1 MKPASKLRIVNA
13 TRGTVIADR
22 ASIAGTSGER
32 RTGLL
37 KHSELLPGDGLWIA
51 PCECIH
57 TFGMKF
63 PIDVVFIDKQMRVRR
78 VYQNLAPYRLTTLVW
93 SAQSVLELP
102 SGSLAA
108 TETEIGDE
116 LQFSLCEEGSE

>member
-1 MKPASKLRIVNA
+1 MKPGSRLRIVNA

-22 ASIAGTSGER
+22 VSIAGSSAER

-63 PIDVVFIDKQMRVRR
+63 AIDAVFLNKKKKVAKIAAGLPRR
-78 VYQNLAPYRLTTLVW
+78 RLAMALL
-93 SAQSVLELP
+93 ADSVLELP
-102 SGSLAA
+102 AGTASR
-108 TETEIGDE
+108 TDTRIGDQ
-116 LQFSLCEEGSE
+116 LTFEEAV

>member
-1 MKPASKLRIVNA
+1 MTPASKLRVVNA

-22 ASIAGTSGER
+22 AAIARSSAER

-37 KHSELLPGDGLWIA
+37 KHSELPQGEGLWIA

-63 PIDVVFIDKQMRVRR
+63 PIDAVFLTKKKKVAKIAAALPRR
-78 VYQNLAPYRLTTLVW
+78 RLAMALL
-93 SAQSVLELP
+93 ADSVLELP
-102 SGSLAA
+102 AGTASR
-108 TETEIGDE
+108 TETRIGDQ
-116 LQFSLCEEGSE
+116 LLFEEA